1 MTKKPV
7 SMVSLALCMETTNK
21 NSKDQV
27 VQSFQ
32 VCHHHNI
39 FRIQDKNVRQ
49 TSPMEDKSS
58 QPLRQIPQHSGT
70 ASRPVPVD
78 RQPSTV
84 LSVDAR
90 TEPVKHVLA
99 PKVVPPRIGATFVPA
114 GAADPAPYHFYSDDQ
129 FVDINQ
135 RGEIKINDTNSG
147 EQILVV
153 WLQNLDRK
161 HTQEENNRTDIKE
174 VVGQENR
181 CRRFLDE
188 LEADI
193 KLIINIHIKENHVVR
208 KENKS
213 TFYDILSAYL
223 AIKTTLFFGPITS
236 SGDCFRI
243 EWDFNWPVGFDCE
256 DTLYYCRVV
265 LDQNGVIKTA
275 YPIKYSQMCN
285 M

>member
-1 MTKKPV
+1 MGIFNSIKKKYVPT
-7 SMVSLALCMETTNK
+7 LLFT
-21 NSKDQV
+21 V
-27 VQSFQ
+27 VLMRWHFHK
-32 VCHHHNI
+32 CN
-39 FRIQDKNVRQ
+39 
-49 TSPMEDKSS
+49 
-58 QPLRQIPQHSGT
+58 L
-70 ASRPVPVD
+70 
-78 RQPSTV
+78 V
-84 LSVDAR
+84 LGFSY
-90 TEPVKHVLA
+90 LF
-99 PKVVPPRIGATFVPA
+99 I
-114 GAADPAPYHFYSDDQ
+114 S
-129 FVDINQ
+129 
-135 RGEIKINDTNSG
+135 
-147 EQILVV
+147 
-153 WLQNLDRK
+153 
-161 HTQEENNRTDIKE
+161 DIKE